1 MSYEATLAILQ
12 SHNYPSFRIRYLE
25 YILHGFLLNKLYSRE
40 EIRKYYY
47 EGMAAYYAVDHSNQ
61 NKSEAIIEANL
72 VDEVESAFLKAVNRR
87 ELTEAEKQK
96 IKEEHG
102 PDSIAVFASARITNE
117 ENYLVQKFAR
127 AVLGTNNVDHCARL

>member
-96 IKEEHG
+96 IKEEHARYLQMFTEAEIASKKWLEELKCEWTAF
-102 PDSIAVFASARITNE
+102 PDIE
-117 ENYLVQKFAR
+117 
-127 AVLGTNNVDHCARL
+127 D